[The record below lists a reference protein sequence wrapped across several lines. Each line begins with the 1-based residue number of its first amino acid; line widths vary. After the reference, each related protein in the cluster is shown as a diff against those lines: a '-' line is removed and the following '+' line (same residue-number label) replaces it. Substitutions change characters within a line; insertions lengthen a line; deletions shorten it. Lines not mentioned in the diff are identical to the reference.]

1 MFYFLRLIAYLYYM
15 KTAIIGSRTAHDY
28 QQLLGAIAGLTIT
41 EVISGGAKGA
51 DQLAERFAQEHGLR
65 LTVIKPDWVKG
76 KEAGPLRNQ
85 QIVEAA
91 EQVLALWDGQ
101 SKGTA
106 DTIRRA
112 KQLKKPLR
120 VVMVAQQNQLPIF

>member
-1 MFYFLRLIAYLYYM
+1 M
-15 KTAIIGSRTAHDY
+15 KTAIVGSRSSTNYA
-28 QQLLGAIAGLTIT
+28 QLLEAVAGLSIT

-65 LTVIKPDWVKG
+65 LTVIKPDWTKG

-112 KQLKKPLR
+112 KQLQKPLR
-120 VVMVAQQNQLPIF
+120 VVRVAQQNQLPIF

>member
-1 MFYFLRLIAYLYYM
+1 M
-15 KTAIIGSRTAHDY
+15 S
-28 QQLLGAIAGLTIT
+28 IT

-51 DQLAERFAQEHGLR
+51 DQLAERYAKENGIK
-65 LTVIKPDWVKG
+65 LTVIKADWTKG

-85 QIVEAA
+85 QIIEAA

-112 KQLKKPLR
+112 KKLQKPLR
-120 VVMVAQQNQLPIF
+120 VVRVSQDNQLPLF

>member
-1 MFYFLRLIAYLYYM
+1 M
-15 KTAIIGSRTAHDY
+15 KTAIIGSRIAHDY
-28 QQLLGAIAGLTIT
+28 QQLLEAIEGLTIT

-51 DQLAERFAQEHGLR
+51 DQLAERYAQEHRIR
-65 LTVIKPDWVKG
+65 LTVIKADWTKG

-91 EQVLALWDGQ
+91 ELVLALWDRQ

-106 DTIRRA
+106 DTIRGRNSY
-112 KQLKKPLR
+112 KNR
-120 VVMVAQQNQLPIF
+120 SGW